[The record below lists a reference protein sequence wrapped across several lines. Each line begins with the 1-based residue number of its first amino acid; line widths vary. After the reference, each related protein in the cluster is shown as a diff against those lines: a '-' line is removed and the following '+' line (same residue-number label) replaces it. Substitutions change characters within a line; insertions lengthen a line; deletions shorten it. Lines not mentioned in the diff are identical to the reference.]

1 MNIFNNFDFKKL
13 QDSNFKEDSVR
24 EEIIMPLLNYFGWGV
39 DKHKKIIRS
48 KKLNNPLITIR
59 SIKQNVHVFPDYL
72 LEYNGQNI
80 FVLDAKAPN
89 ADIESGKNVEQVY
102 YYSIHQEIKCRFFGL
117 INGFLFTIFEQSKDK
132 AILTINLTNITPTD
146 IQNLEQF
153 LGNIKEE
160 SYKIIDED
168 FDYLSRSIPA
178 PVGKIKKRAKR
189 RHYGVHPYFTKQSWD
204 VLQNHIKAF
213 SKPQDVVLD
222 SFGGG
227 EPLQ

>member
-1 MNIFNNFDFKKL
+1 
-13 QDSNFKEDSVR
+13 
-24 EEIIMPLLNYFGWGV
+24 MPLLNYFNWGINL
-39 DKHKKIIRS
+39 DKQIIRS
-48 KKLNNPLITIR
+48 KKLNNPLISIR
-59 SIKQNVHVFPDYL
+59 SIKQNVNVFPDYL
-72 LEYNGQNI
+72 LQYKGENI

-132 AILTINLTNITPTD
+132 PILTINLEHITKLD

-168 FDYLSRSIPA
+168 FDYLSRPLPKPI
-178 PVGKIKKRAKR
+178 GKIKKRAKK

-213 SKPQDVVLD
+213 TKPQDVVLD

-227 EPLQ
+227 DNSNRSFYIR